1 MKKLITLCLAL
12 CATAALWAAFTPAA
26 FTVSAGGKQ
35 VLFSQGNLQCSGI
48 PKGNYTWAFAE
59 NQYDMIGTANVASGT
74 ASCSYACESGDC
86 TCFADKID
94 LFGWSASEPS
104 AFWGINTSTTQ
115 TDYWGSFI
123 DWGQKTISN
132 NAPNTYRTLTYDE
145 WNYLLNSRTDADKKK
160 GIARI
165 NLSTTEYVNGLILL
179 PDDWTD
185 PEGVTFKSGF
195 GNGSDEVYY
204 TIHQSFTLDQWQKLE
219 AKGAV
224 FLPAS
229 GSRFGTVINY
239 VRESGYYWSAT
250 PLPTL
255 KSYAHNLYF
264 DPRGSRFDYNH
275 DRLRGQAVRLVK
287 DIKYNITLAAPEH
300 GTLTANTTASPA
312 GETVTLTI
320 SSNKSYY
327 VPKTITVL
335 QGTTPVETTAV
346 AGTSYQYTFMMPAG
360 EVTVSVVLEKATSAF
375 TPTAFT
381 VSAGKQVL
389 FSQGNLQCSG
399 VATDTYTWAF
409 AEFQTEMIGSA
420 NVSDNKLADKIDLF
434 GWSGRT
440 GSAKWGIS
448 TSKTISDYAGSFV
461 DWGTNA
467 IGTSAANTYR
477 TLTKDEWEYL
487 LNTRDNA
494 SEKKGVARIHLNGD
508 GSQYANGL
516 ILLPDSWELPEGV
529 AFKSGFADS
538 YDAEAYATYQTFTFA
553 QWQKL
558 EAAGAVFLPASAYR
572 LGSDMKDVQTY
583 GNYWSATMA
592 GSDYANYLSFLSNGT
607 NMYSADLCNGQS
619 VRLVRE
625 VSSPVTALQPAESI
639 ALYTENGRVI
649 CTQNFQIFT
658 LTGQNVTELN
668 GQLNGVYI
676 VKIGDKAQ
684 KIAVSSKK

>member
-1 MKKLITLCLAL
+1 M
-12 CATAALWAAFTPAA
+12 
-26 FTVSAGGKQ
+26 
-35 VLFSQGNLQCSGI
+35 
-48 PKGNYTWAFAE
+48 
-59 NQYDMIGTANVASGT
+59 
-74 ASCSYACESGDC
+74 
-86 TCFADKID
+86 
-94 LFGWSASEPS
+94 
-104 AFWGINTSTTQ
+104 
-115 TDYWGSFI
+115 
-123 DWGQKTISN
+123 
-132 NAPNTYRTLTYDE
+132 
-145 WNYLLNSRTDADKKK
+145 
-160 GIARI
+160 
-165 NLSTTEYVNGLILL
+165 
-179 PDDWTD
+179 
-185 PEGVTFKSGF
+185 
-195 GNGSDEVYY
+195 
-204 TIHQSFTLDQWQKLE
+204 
-219 AKGAV
+219 
-224 FLPAS
+224 PAS
-229 GSRFGTVINY
+229 GLRSGTNINF

-250 PLPTL
+250 PSPTL
-255 KSYAHNLYF
+255 KSYARNLYF
-264 DPRGSRFDYNH
+264 TPKGPSFDYNY
-275 DRLRGQAVRLVK
+275 DRFRGQAVRLVK
-287 DIKYNITLAAPEH
+287 DIKYNITLNAPEH

-312 GETVTLTI
+312 GETVTLTV
-320 SSNKSYY
+320 SSNKAYY

-335 QGTTPVETTAV
+335 QGTTPVEATAV

-360 EVTVSVVLEKATSAF
+360 EVTVSAVLEKATSAF
-375 TPTAFT
+375 TLAAFT
-381 VSAGKQVL
+381 VSAGKQVY

-399 VATDTYTWAF
+399 VTTDTYAWAF

-420 NVSDNKLADKIDLF
+420 NVSDDKLADKIDLF

-448 TSKTISDYAGSFV
+448 VSQTLSDYAGSFV

-467 IGTSAANTYR
+467 IGTSAANSYR

-487 LNTRDNA
+487 LNSRDNA
-494 SEKKGVARIHLNGD
+494 TEKRGVARIKL
-508 GSQYANGL
+508 SETEYANGL

-572 LGSDMKDVQTY
+572 LGLDMKDVQTY

-625 VSSPVTALQPAESI
+625 VSSPVTALQSAESI

-684 KIAVSSKK
+684 KVVVGSK